1 VLDQSQVQILVVVA
15 NTKESN
21 FWAEVEKGFHRTIFD
36 MKLVGPKE
44 GGENH
49 IKSMKRS
56 NSYTLILRKGIIL
69 KSMNHCYDEMWQHF

>member
-1 VLDQSQVQILVVVA
+1 MQILVVVA

-44 GGENH
+44 GGESH
-49 IKSMKRS
+49 IKSMKCS
-56 NSYTLILRKGIIL
+56 NT
-69 KSMNHCYDEMWQHF
+69 MH

>member
-1 VLDQSQVQILVVVA
+1 MQILVVVA

-21 FWAEVEKGFHRTIFD
+21 FWAEVEQGFHRTIFD

-49 IKSMKRS
+49 IKLTERGLNLVQRHSERES
-56 NSYTLILRKGIIL
+56 
-69 KSMNHCYDEMWQHF
+69 F

>member
-1 VLDQSQVQILVVVA
+1 MQILVVVA

-49 IKSMKRS
+49 IKSMKWS
-56 NSYTLILRKGIIL
+56 NPHALILRKGIIL
-69 KSMNHCYDEMWQHF
+69 KSMNHCFDEMWQHF

>member
-1 VLDQSQVQILVVVA
+1 VQILVVVA

-49 IKSMKRS
+49 IK
-56 NSYTLILRKGIIL
+56 LIKGQVIDL
-69 KSMNHCYDEMWQHF
+69 